1 MYLTQPLSLKPAPAR
16 IGSYNKRYKRL
27 LVLAAVILCMSP
39 WALLIF
45 SFMPRDA
52 SLVGGSDMD
61 WMNVEKLTFK
71 AAVQSEIRH
80 ISSTTPTP
88 TNHTR
93 SPREHILLALAS
105 HTESDT
111 CDYYMNAQF
120 LEDPVAQPHRV
131 CSSEKLVGD
140 PLKPSAIHMDV
151 FDMNRRLSF
160 YRQKREWARGFKTGL
175 VNEELQP
182 WMKDY
187 LKSRERVSL
196 VLDSDPVVPP
206 SVGSDGLG
214 PHDDVW
220 KEAGE
225 ISWSL
230 RKDAIQSGTS
240 LLRCGILDTNIPQRY
255 CDSRNVAMKLNMVP
269 PVTNWPGLDLRPPF
283 GVLEASCHLSENE
296 WFGRGFGDGAAGW
309 MFDGM
314 EIVPPQESATIEC
327 DAWIDTTLFFISR
340 WDTTN
345 PYQFHQDAMNT
356 FLVYSLLQL
365 HPSKV
370 QPVILDSR
378 NSDGPYTAAWSHI
391 FSSSR
396 HLVDVRQIRDTITA
410 ALKQNTNPL
419 NASPVVCFKRAV
431 WGIHGGI
438 SPLSRGGTKKTKCE
452 NAPLLFA
459 FRDFML
465 ERIWD
470 AAGVVRGEKGIGGTV
485 GAWRTLPVASLEN
498 EDNAGYIFEEEV
510 RRLEREQGREQ
521 ARNFAYETVVVT
533 YAVRNMSTSRS
544 MSEKGILG
552 STVVHGVAGTK
563 QRGFSQDGRVDRL
576 KRIIPNEAALIQALK
591 EWADSYD
598 VQEMGIKIH
607 FRAVDFA
614 ALAFEDQVAIAQG
627 TDFYIGPHGAAFV
640 HLLYLRQLPFAAV
653 LELKPPERGAG
664 NQQFQNLA
672 LKMGNQY
679 DYVSTGSSID
689 REQMSKISS
698 AATRLLDTLTTA
710 RNAIK

>member
-1 MYLTQPLSLKPAPAR
+1 MYLTHTQPLRLKPAPAR
-16 IGSYNKRYKRL
+16 IGTYNKRYKRL
-27 LVLAAVILCMSP
+27 LVLAVFILCAAP
-39 WALLIF
+39 WALLAF
-45 SFMPRDA
+45 SFMPRDV
-52 SLVGGSDMD
+52 SLMGGSDID
-61 WMNVEKLTFK
+61 WMNVDKLTYK

-80 ISSTTPTP
+80 ISSTAPTP

-93 SPREHILLALAS
+93 SPREHILLAFAS
-105 HTESDT
+105 HTESDS
-111 CDYYMNAQF
+111 CDYYMNALF
-120 LEDPVAQPHRV
+120 LEDPVAQPHRL
-131 CSSEKLVGD
+131 CSSDKLVQD
-140 PLKPSAIHMDV
+140 PLKPSAIHMNA
-151 FDMNRRLSF
+151 FDMKRRLPF
-160 YRQKREWARGFKTGL
+160 YPQKREWARGFKTGL
-175 VNEELQP
+175 VNEEMQP

-187 LKSRERVSL
+187 LKTRERVSL
-196 VLDSDPVVPP
+196 ALDNDPVLSPKT
-206 SVGSDGLG
+206 GLNG
-214 PHDDVW
+214 PGHHNPDHHHGEW
-220 KEAGE
+220 KEGGE
-225 ISWSL
+225 MSWSL
-230 RKDAIQSGTS
+230 RKDAIQPGTS
-240 LLRCGILDTNIPQRY
+240 LLRCGVVDTNIPQRY
-255 CDSRNVAMKLNMVP
+255 CDSRNVAMKLKMVP
-269 PVTNWPGLDLRPPF
+269 AMTGWPGLDLRPPF
-283 GVLEASCHLSENE
+283 GVLEATCHLSENE
-296 WFGRGFGDGAAGW
+296 WFGRGFGEGAAGW

-314 EIVPPQESATIEC
+314 EIVPPQESASIEV
-327 DAWIDTTLFFISR
+327 DTTLFFISR

-396 HLVDVRQIRDTITA
+396 HLVDVRQIRDAITA
-410 ALKQNTNPL
+410 GLKQKAVPM

-459 FRDFML
+459 FRSFML

-470 AAGVVRGEKGIGGTV
+470 AAGVARGDV
-485 GAWRTLPVASLEN
+485 AAWRTLPVTSLEMQ
-498 EDNAGYIFEEEV
+498 DNTGYIFEEEV
-510 RRLEREQGREQ
+510 RRLEREEGRNK
-521 ARNFAYETVVVT
+521 ARTFAYETVVVT
-533 YAVRNMSTSRS
+533 YAIRNMSTSRS
-544 MSEKGILG
+544 MNEMGILG

-563 QRGFSQDGRVDRL
+563 QRGFNQDGRVDRL
-576 KRIIPNEAALIQALK
+576 KRIIPNEAALIQELK
-591 EWADSYD
+591 QWAESYD
-598 VQEMGIKIH
+598 VQDSRIKIH

-614 ALAFEDQVAIAQG
+614 ALAFEDQIAIAQG

-679 DYVSTGSSID
+679 EHISIGSSVD

-710 RNAIK
+710 RNTMRWQ